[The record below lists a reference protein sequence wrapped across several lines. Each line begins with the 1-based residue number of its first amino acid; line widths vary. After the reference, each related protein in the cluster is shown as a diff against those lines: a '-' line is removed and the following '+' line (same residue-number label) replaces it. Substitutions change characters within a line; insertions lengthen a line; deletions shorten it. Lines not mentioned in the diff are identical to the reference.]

1 MLLPLTCLRSTV
13 RSTVVARS
21 SLREGD
27 SLLHSYTEP
36 PLGLITPAALCSWS
50 SPACAMLAADLGER
64 LLALCSS
71 KENNHAEV
79 KALLESLTEDQRR
92 EVLRSKDNGK
102 VSGS

>member
-1 MLLPLTCLRSTV
+1 
-13 RSTVVARS
+13 
-21 SLREGD
+21 
-27 SLLHSYTEP
+27 
-36 PLGLITPAALCSWS
+36 
-50 SPACAMLAADLGER
+50 MLAADLGER